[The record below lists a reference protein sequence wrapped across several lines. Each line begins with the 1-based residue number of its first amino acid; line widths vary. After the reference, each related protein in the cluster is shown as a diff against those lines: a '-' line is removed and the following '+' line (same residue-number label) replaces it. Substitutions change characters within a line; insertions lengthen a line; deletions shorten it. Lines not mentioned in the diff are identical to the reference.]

1 MDKPI
6 LNTFAGWLD
15 ITPNMLKESQ
25 LDPEKRLVVRGILQ
39 TAGKKNANNRI
50 YSRAILEREAAKF
63 QQKIDEGING
73 GELDHPE
80 SSIVEFKTMSH
91 KIDKIWWEGD
101 NLMGEV
107 TILNTPHGQ
116 IAKEIISA
124 GMRLGISSRGMGTV
138 SRTDEALMV
147 NEDFDLVTWDLVSTP
162 STHQAYMHPITES
175 YIPNLNKADQKYIA
189 INDIVNNILSFGD

>member
-1 MDKPI
+1 MSKPI
-6 LNTFAGWLD
+6 LNTFSGWLE
-15 ITPNMLKESQ
+15 ITPDMIRESQ
-25 LDPEKRLVVRGILQ
+25 MDPSKRLRVRGILQ
-39 TAGKKNANNRI
+39 TAGKKNANERI
-50 YSRAILEREAAKF
+50 YSRPILEREAIKF

-73 GELDHPE
+73 GELDHPD
-80 SSIVEFKTMSH
+80 SSVVEYKTMSH

-101 NLMGEV
+101 NLMGEI

-116 IAKEIISA
+116 IAKEIVDA

-162 STHQAYMHPITES
+162 STHHAYMHPITES
-175 YIPNLNKADQKYIA
+175 YNPDLSRQDQKYAA
-189 INDIVNNILSFGD
+189 INEIVNNILSFGE